1 MASQPPMTDDDAHQ
15 NGSGENGG
23 NGEDHG
29 PQVGVISQYVK
40 DLSFENPNAPQVYQW
55 QGSPK
60 IDVQFNIGSQKVGDD
75 VYEVALK
82 VEITAKSDGDASGGA
97 GGQGGGTAFAVEL
110 VYAGLFALRN
120 IPDEHLQ
127 PFLLA
132 EAPRILF
139 PFARR
144 VIADAVQ
151 DGGFAPLYLEP
162 IDFGG
167 LYAAQ
172 EQQMIGAPA
181 GQA

>member
-1 MASQPPMTDDDAHQ
+1 MDEQEGAVTTEPM
-15 NGSGENGG
+15 S
-23 NGEDHG
+23 NGEDTG
-29 PQVGVISQYVK
+29 PAAGLLSQYVK

-55 QGSPK
+55 QGTPK
-60 IDVQFNIGSQKVGDD
+60 IDVQFNIGSQKVGED
-75 VYEVALK
+75 VFEVALK
-82 VEITAKSDGDASGGA
+82 VEITAKGDDANA
-97 GGQGGGTAFAVEL
+97 GGGTAFAVEL

-162 IDFGG
+162 IDFAG

-172 EQQMIGAPA
+172 EQQQIGEPL